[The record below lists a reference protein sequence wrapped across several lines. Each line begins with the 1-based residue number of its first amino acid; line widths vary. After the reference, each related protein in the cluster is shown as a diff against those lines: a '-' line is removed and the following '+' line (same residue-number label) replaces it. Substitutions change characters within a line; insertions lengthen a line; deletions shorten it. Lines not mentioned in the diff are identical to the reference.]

1 MTAERY
7 QLGLGESGRLKLRA
21 TALLAEGG
29 STRTLEAA
37 VLLHDA
43 ARAEARALLALETPS
58 PEVRLASAIE
68 QCACLV
74 EGLDPMLAARAW
86 GRVLDAAGS
95 VPDATADAMLSRLKL
110 RYTRLESA
118 FGSALRKSPLV
129 ARHSG
134 SLELLRGEE
143 RQRYVRE
150 AGLLLA
156 RFPGAPGL
164 WWASCRIEQLQGR
177 PRAAWDSIQRA
188 CQLEPENSHY
198 EAVRLWLMP
207 RAVPEK
213 QVDAYLAQAY
223 AGIHRASPEVC
234 LVYALHEMERAR
246 RQASTRTPR
255 LERAF
260 EAVLQGRGRV
270 QAELPMGQY
279 LRAAQFLLSEQLK
292 GGEPTLD
299 LLYRAGLGGLIVSA
313 SGGERRDPFRLLSRQ
328 VTQAI
333 SHAPA

>member
-1 MTAERY
+1 MTAEHY

-29 STRTLEAA
+29 DTRTFEAA

-43 ARAEARALLALETPS
+43 ARAEARALLSLETPS

-86 GRVLDAAGS
+86 GRVLDAAGA
-95 VPDATADAMLSRLKL
+95 VPETPATAMLSRLKP
-110 RYTRLESA
+110 RYARLESA

-134 SLELLRGEE
+134 SLELLPTQE

-150 AGLLLA
+150 ARQLLA
-156 RFPGAPGL
+156 RFPGTPGL
-164 WWASCRIEQLQGR
+164 WWAACRIDQLQGR

-188 CQLEPENSHY
+188 CQLDPDNGHY
-198 EAVRLWLMP
+198 DAVRLWLMP
-207 RAVPEK
+207 RVVPEK
-213 QVDAYLAQAY
+213 EVDAYLARSY
-223 AGIHRASPEVC
+223 AGIHLASPEVC
-234 LVYALHEMERAR
+234 LVYALQEMERAR
-246 RQASTRTPR
+246 RHAATRAFR

-270 QAELPMGQY
+270 QVEQPMGQY

-299 LLYRAGLGGLIVSA
+299 LLYRAGLGDLIVSA
-313 SGGERRDPFRLLSRQ
+313 PGVERRDPFRLLSRQ

-333 SHAPA
+333 THAPA